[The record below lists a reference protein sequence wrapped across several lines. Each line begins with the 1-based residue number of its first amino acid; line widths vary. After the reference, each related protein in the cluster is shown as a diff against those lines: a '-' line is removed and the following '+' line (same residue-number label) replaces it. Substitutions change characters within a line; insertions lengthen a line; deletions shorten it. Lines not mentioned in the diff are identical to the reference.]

1 MYFFLSI
8 FFVNSKKMV
17 LMEKFYYYD
26 IMLMVFIYVNFCLKV
41 DGILNDFFF
50 NWVKCKIRN
59 IYIMRKGYG
68 I

>member
-26 IMLMVFIYVNFCLKV
+26 IMLMVFIYVNFCIKV
-41 DGILNDFFF
+41 DGILNDFFLIGL
-50 NWVKCKIRN
+50 NVK
-59 IYIMRKGYG
+59 
-68 I
+68 